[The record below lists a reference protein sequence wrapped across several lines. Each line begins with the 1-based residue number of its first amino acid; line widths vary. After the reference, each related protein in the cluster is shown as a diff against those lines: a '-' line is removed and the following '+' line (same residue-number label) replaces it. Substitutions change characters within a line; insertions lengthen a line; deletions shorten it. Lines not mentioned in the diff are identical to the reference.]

1 MEAFMVLQDGQP
13 VKRGLSRSQAERHA
27 AYMADGYLKARSND
41 KRRIAEFRVVPDTGL
56 LKELDENWKAFK
68 GRV

>member
-13 VKRGLSRSQAERHA
+13 VKRGLSRVQAERHA
-27 AYMADGYLKARSND
+27 AYMANGYLRTRAND